1 MSEAHKK
8 NFVYSVKRLRYFFNN
23 LKEEDL
29 DLVNQRAQVQSVSPE
44 EYSSSEQMTRW
55 MEEAT
60 AAIAEAKKFSQLID
74 GQEK

>member
-1 MSEAHKK
+1 MSEVHKK

-23 LKEEDL
+23 LKEEDI
-29 DLVNQRAQVQSVSPE
+29 DLVDQRAQVHSVPPE
-44 EYSSSEQMTRW
+44 EYSTNEQMTKW

-60 AAIAEAKKFSQLID
+60 AAIAEAKKFTELID